1 MIKVNS
7 CYEQQ
12 FRISVCGC
20 FFCSSSTALPSI
32 TFLTQPKGREL
43 ASWWEK
49 YSDAE
54 IEEIGARLGVAVLAL
69 SPSKKVKDATKAVDN
84 MADIAKKGENNGVQQ
99 TLLSNK
105 CMRRSQVYFNKD
117 EFVKRNKENNVENA
131 YDALEDFL
139 YVEIRKHNYEE
150 IIELLTWE
158 NIKEF
163 FYEGNQYS
171 IVKRQGDSESVI
183 ISDEVALEYG
193 VSNNQARFQIEISGL
208 VELIEAA
215 GKKSEI

>member
-1 MIKVNS
+1 M
-7 CYEQQ
+7 
-12 FRISVCGC
+12 
-20 FFCSSSTALPSI
+20 
-32 TFLTQPKGREL
+32 
-43 ASWWEK
+43 
-49 YSDAE
+49 
-54 IEEIGARLGVAVLAL
+54 
-69 SPSKKVKDATKAVDN
+69 
-84 MADIAKKGENNGVQQ
+84 
-99 TLLSNK
+99 
-105 CMRRSQVYFNKD
+105 YFNKD